1 MLPSLRR
8 SRSAMRLWACLVTC
22 TGAQTLAPTTPE
34 TTDLELWLSAQDLQ
48 PGPVASWPDRSSHGR
63 LLEQDDAAAQPVA
76 LIDGSGRA
84 RVAFDE
90 AWLSL
95 GCDYIHAEGD
105 GLTILAAV
113 RDVVDGSDF
122 GPGGGG
128 AVTASGDL
136 IDFGATNDGYGLVV
150 ETDSV
155 TGHVEAT
162 EAIAGG
168 LSLDGST
175 TVVTVEINFA
185 DETLRVFLNHTLADT
200 EDSGVSSLAVLVAMN
215 VGMLLACGV
224 YVFFD
229 GLGLRDEDSPVGIV
243 VARARSRLR
252 TLSSPRKL
260 KDAPPPEA
268 ARAATELT
276 TNPMASARALKV
288 ADASEVLARTPPDPD
303 APDRTGAV

>member
-1 MLPSLRR
+1 MG
-8 SRSAMRLWACLVTC
+8 ACDFGASDVIVVRAARAC

-63 LLEQDDAAAQPVA
+63 LLEQDDAAAQPMA

-122 GPGGGG
+122 GPGGGA

-136 IDFGATNDGYGLVV
+136 IDFGATNGAHPV
-150 ETDSV
+150 SV
-155 TGHVEAT
+155 
-162 EAIAGG
+162 
-168 LSLDGST
+168 
-175 TVVTVEINFA
+175 
-185 DETLRVFLNHTLADT
+185 
-200 EDSGVSSLAVLVAMN
+200 
-215 VGMLLACGV
+215 
-224 YVFFD
+224 
-229 GLGLRDEDSPVGIV
+229 
-243 VARARSRLR
+243 
-252 TLSSPRKL
+252 
-260 KDAPPPEA
+260 
-268 ARAATELT
+268 
-276 TNPMASARALKV
+276 
-288 ADASEVLARTPPDPD
+288 
-303 APDRTGAV
+303 